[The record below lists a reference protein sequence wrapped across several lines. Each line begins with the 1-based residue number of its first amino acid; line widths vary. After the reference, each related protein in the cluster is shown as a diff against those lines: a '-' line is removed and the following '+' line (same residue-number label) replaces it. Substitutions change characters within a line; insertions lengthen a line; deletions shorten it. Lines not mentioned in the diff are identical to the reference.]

1 MCKTQVRRMA
11 QKLKKWKSPKS
22 EMLELNRFKLKREI
36 KNLEMIALKL
46 IHEHYNI
53 ILKYGD

>member
-1 MCKTQVRRMA
+1 MA
-11 QKLKKWKSPKS
+11 QMLEKWKSPKS